1 MSKRLVFFLLL
12 FALLLFFITLNEGK
26 ATENPNIKI
35 DISFSKNRLKRGK
48 TYKLFLN
55 FKLKNNYL
63 LNYYPILNISILE
76 SNGLDFSKDSFK
88 ANEIDIELKTIK
100 EKKFIDT
107 TTPITIPFEVFKVAK
122 RGKYKLR
129 IRLEGFLTN
138 IKENYVIKF
147 VNEAEIDYKIY

>member
-1 MSKRLVFFLLL
+1 MSKRLVVFLLL
-12 FALLLFFITLNEGK
+12 FTLLLFFITLSKGE

-35 DISFSKNRLKRGK
+35 EISLSKNRLKRGK

-63 LNYYPILNISILE
+63 LNYYPILNISVLE

-88 ANEIDIELKTIK
+88 ANEIDIKIKTID

-122 RGKYKLR
+122 RGKYKLK

-138 IKENYVIKF
+138 IKEKYVIKF
-147 VNEAEIDYKIY
+147 VNETEIDYKIY

>member
-88 ANEIDIELKTIK
+88 ANEIDINLKTIK